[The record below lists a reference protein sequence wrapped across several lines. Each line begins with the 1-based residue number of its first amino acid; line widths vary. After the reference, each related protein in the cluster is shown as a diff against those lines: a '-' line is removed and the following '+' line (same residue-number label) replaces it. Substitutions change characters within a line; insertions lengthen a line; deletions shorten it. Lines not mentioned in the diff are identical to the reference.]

1 MFSEIKLDEIG
12 TFIHEPVSAHMTRII
27 DCLGI
32 ATYLVEG
39 TQRACLLD
47 TGAGLGNIR
56 QYAENLTDLPITV
69 AVSHGHLDHIGGM
82 GFFDTVL
89 MAQEELAI
97 AQPESDREFRAEFFR
112 NSEWFE
118 ATADDYAPV
127 SFDNVVLAHDGDVL
141 DLGDVSVTFVQV
153 PGHTPGIFTFYVE
166 QDRALILGDVCD
178 DNVLLFAEYSLNVSG
193 YLAGLDKLTQYIER
207 SDLLLG
213 NHGFFSYTAQFVE
226 NVRESCRMIL
236 AGRDAHT
243 PVRVFGI
250 DMFSA
255 WPLDERLNRLDG
267 EQGNVLYIP
276 EKVG

>member
-1 MFSEIKLDEIG
+1 MFSERKLDELG
-12 TFIHEPVSAHMTRII
+12 AFIHEPVSAHMTRII

-47 TGAGLGNIR
+47 TGAGIGNIR

-69 AVSHGHLDHIGGM
+69 AISHGHMDHIGGM
-82 GFFDTVL
+82 DFFDTVL
-89 MAQEELAI
+89 MAQEELPI
-97 AQPESDREFRAEFFR
+97 AQSEADCELRATFFQ
-112 NSEWFE
+112 NAEGLE
-118 ATADDYAPV
+118 ATAEDYTPV
-127 SFDNVVLAHDGDVL
+127 TFDNVAFVHDGDVF
-141 DLGDVSVTFVQV
+141 DLGGVSVTFVQA
-153 PGHTPGIFTFYVE
+153 PGHTPGIFTFYIE

-178 DNVLLFAEYSLNVSG
+178 DNVLLFAECSSNVSG
-193 YLAGLDKLTQYIER
+193 YLAGLDKLAPYIER

-213 NHGFFSYTAQFVE
+213 NHGFFAYTPQFVE